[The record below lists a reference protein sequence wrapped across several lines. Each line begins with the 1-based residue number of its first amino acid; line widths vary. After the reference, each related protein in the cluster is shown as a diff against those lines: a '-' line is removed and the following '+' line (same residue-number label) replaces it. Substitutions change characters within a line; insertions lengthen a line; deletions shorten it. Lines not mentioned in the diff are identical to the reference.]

1 MSADDPKKTDPSE
14 GDNGPALFATIHHQ
28 SDERPNGYTADD
40 IAELNRIANRRRRTM
55 SPKHGGLYLAG
66 SGIALVVLL
75 AVGAA
80 WLSPRWVPGQIA
92 KAAEIG
98 DRSQLEQLVDFSG
111 IQTALK
117 TDVQDIMKASYRRE
131 ITATDDPFTLMFSG
145 IGDSIVEATAESL
158 VDQIV
163 TPLALEKAA
172 RGEDVQFSLLGDT
185 RSALPAFR
193 HVGDGVP
200 SFTARGRYLTFSR
213 YEFTLR
219 SIDTDQKFDVQM
231 RRTGPFS
238 WRIDRVRMD
247 PSFLTSLQTEDR
259 QDGATPPETSI
270 PEETFEHDAAPD
282 AGTYKWER
290 TDEDYAASREEDE
303 RILALYQR
311 SDCGELVGP
320 ERTGCWEN
328 EDAFQ
333 DQQLNAEYAALR
345 TRLAST
351 EKEHLRQLQRTWIE
365 RRDATCANP
374 DFGFEAWAKA
384 ACRAGKTAE
393 RRIFLQDYRT

>member
-1 MSADDPKKTDPSE
+1 MSADDPKKTDPAE

-28 SDERPNGYTADD
+28 SDERPNGYTAED
-40 IAELNRIANRRRRTM
+40 IAELNRIANRRRGTM
-55 SPKHGGLYLAG
+55 SPQHGGLYLAG

-75 AVGAA
+75 AAGAA
-80 WLSPRWVPGQIA
+80 WLSPRWVPGQIV

-131 ITATDDPFTLMFSG
+131 ITATGDPFTLMFSG

-238 WRIDRVRMD
+238 WRVDRVRLD
-247 PSFLTSLQTEDR
+247 PSFFDSLDKGTGNAKASDDTE
-259 QDGATPPETSI
+259 ALA
-270 PEETFEHDAAPD
+270 HDAELGAAPERQ
-282 AGTYKWER
+282 TYKWER
-290 TDEDYAASREEDE
+290 VYSAEEQIPADRLGEQLERLRDQGRQICNNALDGNIGPDDISQAASLRNQISLGSDEDAEIYYCLSRIIDPAS
-303 RILALYQR
+303 
-311 SDCGELVGP
+311 
-320 ERTGCWEN
+320 
-328 EDAFQ
+328 
-333 DQQLNAEYAALR
+333 
-345 TRLAST
+345 
-351 EKEHLRQLQRTWIE
+351 
-365 RRDATCANP
+365 
-374 DFGFEAWAKA
+374 
-384 ACRAGKTAE
+384 
-393 RRIFLQDYRT
+393 